1 MWRLGFFI
9 VSLLAATAAR
19 AGACQLE
26 YDPIFIPSYYRAEGW
41 TLPGTTDF
49 NPAATPR
56 LSELPPLK
64 PVPGAVAEL
73 LPHDE
78 YPYIIEFPAQD
89 FVLNGARQKMRPAQ
103 VKAGIVRW
111 KVDGHIIAY
120 SYGLIPVTARRVNG
134 KWEVQSELG
143 CIFAATFIDDKG
155 DGVFR
160 VLVPGA
166 LTADLIPRW
175 TQSKEN

>member
-1 MWRLGFFI
+1 VKAAGLQVVQLPPANWFAPPDGNQSRL
-9 VSLLAATAAR
+9 LL
-19 AGACQLE
+19 GK
-26 YDPIFIPSYYRAEGW
+26 
-41 TLPGTTDF
+41 
-49 NPAATPR
+49 
-56 LSELPPLK
+56 PPLK

-111 KVDGHIIAY
+111 KIDGHIIAY

-175 TQSKEN
+175 AQPKEN